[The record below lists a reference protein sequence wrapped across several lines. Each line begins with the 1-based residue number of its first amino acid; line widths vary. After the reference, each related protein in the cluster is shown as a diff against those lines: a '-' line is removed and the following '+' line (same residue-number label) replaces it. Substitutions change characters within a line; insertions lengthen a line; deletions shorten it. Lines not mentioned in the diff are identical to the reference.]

1 MKNLMQSGAQR
12 DLSAFSNIQKKV
24 ITIISLV
31 VAFLQVYYVIY
42 AFPDP
47 ILLRSFHAC
56 IFVAF
61 AIFWFSPSKN
71 TQKKISI
78 IDFILIGFSLATFSY
93 ILANLNRFVT
103 RWDFYDPLFSLDL
116 FFGSLFIILVF
127 EAGRR
132 VIGWPMGIV
141 GILLFFYT
149 FFGNHLTN
157 RFAHAGFSFE
167 RVIELHFMTTLGM
180 FGFVTGVSATF
191 VFMFILFG
199 AVLRYSGGAD
209 FFFGLGR
216 IVGGAA
222 RGGAAK
228 TAVVSSAFFSMISGS
243 ANANVATT
251 GSFTIPM
258 MKRLGYPPEF
268 AAAVEAAASSAGT
281 ITPPVMGAVAF
292 LLAEFVGIPYRDIII
307 IAAIP
312 AFLYYLSV
320 FIGIDRKAILLN
332 FKPLLEKDTPN
343 LLVVIINGLHL
354 IIPMVYLV
362 YRILRGIPVTLC
374 AFEST
379 LLIVIL
385 SIIKSLLTKNKDN
398 ISLSNYIKA
407 IEDTVKGTIAVAIA
421 CVLAGTIVGNIYLT
435 GGGIK
440 FSSFLMSIARGYTFP
455 LLFLSA
461 ILTIIF
467 GMGVP
472 VSAAYVLAVS
482 LAGPAL
488 AKSGIPILNAHF
500 FIAWFAALATIT
512 PPVCIS
518 SYMAASIAEVKDS
531 MKVGWIAVTI
541 ASGGFL
547 VPIIFIYRP
556 ELLLS
561 GPFIYTL
568 ITFIFVGIGIFALNT
583 ILFGSS
589 LYKKY
594 KLIETLIVVISVIML
609 FWPSYYTNI
618 FGLLLF
624 GLIIFYQYKF
634 RRDTNLNL

>member
-1 MKNLMQSGAQR
+1 MKNLMQSGASR

-24 ITIISLV
+24 ITVISLV
-31 VAFLQVYYVIY
+31 VAFLHIYYVIY

-56 IFVAF
+56 TFVAF
-61 AIFWFSPSKN
+61 AIFWFSPSNN
-71 TQKKISI
+71 TLKKISI
-78 IDFILIGFSLATFSY
+78 IDFILIGFSLATLSY
-93 ILANLNRFVT
+93 ILVNLDRFVI
-103 RWDFYDPLFSLDL
+103 RWDFFDPIFPLDL
-116 FFGSLFIILVF
+116 FFGSLFIILLF

-132 VIGWPMGIV
+132 VIGWPMCIL
-141 GILLFFYT
+141 GILFFLYT
-149 FFGNHLTN
+149 FFGNYLTN
-157 RFAHAGFSFE
+157 IFVHAGFSFE
-167 RVIELHFMTTLGM
+167 RVIELHFLTTLGM

-281 ITPPVMGAVAF
+281 ITPPIMGAVAF
-292 LLAEFVGIPYRDIII
+292 LLAEFVGVPYRDVII

-320 FIGIDRKAILLN
+320 FVAIDREAILLN
-332 FKPLLEKDTPN
+332 FKPLSKKDSPN

-362 YRILRGIPVTLC
+362 YRILRGIPVTRC

-379 LLIVIL
+379 LFIVFL
-385 SIIKSLLTKNKDN
+385 SIIKSILTKNKDN
-398 ISLSNYIKA
+398 ISVSNYIKA
-407 IEDTVKGTIAVAIA
+407 IEDAVKGTIAVSVA

-440 FSSFLMSIARGYTFP
+440 FSSFLMSISRGYIFP
-455 LLFLSA
+455 TIFLAA
-461 ILTIIF
+461 IMTIIF
-467 GMGVP
+467 GMGIP

-488 AKSGIPILNAHF
+488 IKAGIPRLHAHF
-500 FIAWFAALATIT
+500 YIAWFAALATIT

-518 SYMAASIAEVKDS
+518 SYMAASIAKVKNS
-531 MKVGWIAVTI
+531 LKVGWIAVEI

-547 VPIIFIYRP
+547 VPLIFVYRS

-568 ITFIFVGIGIFALNT
+568 ITFIFVAIGIFALNT
-583 ILFGSS
+583 ILFGRF

-594 KLIETLIVVISVIML
+594 KLIEILIVVISVIFL
-609 FWPSYYTNI
+609 FWPSYNINI

-624 GLIIFYQYKF
+624 CLIIFYQYKF
-634 RRDTNLNL
+634 RDTK

>member
-1 MKNLMQSGAQR
+1 MKSLMQSGAPR

-24 ITIISLV
+24 ITIISVV

-42 AFPDP
+42 AYPDP
-47 ILLRSFHAC
+47 IFLRSFHAC
-56 IFVAF
+56 IFVAL
-61 AIFWFSPSKN
+61 AIFWFSPN
-71 TQKKISI
+71 NITHKKLSI
-78 IDFILIGFSLATFSY
+78 FDFILIGFSLATFFY
-93 ILANLNRFVT
+93 VWINLERFVI
-103 RWDFYDPLFSLDL
+103 RWDFFDPIFPLDL
-116 FFGSLFIILVF
+116 FFGSLFILLLF

-132 VIGWPMGIV
+132 VIGWPMT
-141 GILLFFYT
+141 ILAIFFFLYT
-149 FFGNHLTN
+149 FFGNYLN
-157 RFAHAGFSFE
+157 NIFAHAGFSFE
-167 RVIELHFMTTLGM
+167 RVIELHFLTTLGM

-199 AVLRYSGGAD
+199 SVLRYSGGVD

-292 LLAEFVGIPYRDIII
+292 LLAEFVGVPYRDIIV

-312 AFLYYLSV
+312 ALLYYISV
-320 FIGIDRKAILLN
+320 FFAIDREAILLN
-332 FKPLLEKDTPN
+332 FKPLSKKDTPN
-343 LLVVIINGLHL
+343 LASVLINGLHL
-354 IIPMVYLV
+354 IIPMAYLV

-379 LLIVIL
+379 LFIVFL

-398 ISLSNYIKA
+398 ISISNYIKA
-407 IEDTVKGTIAVAIA
+407 IEDTVKGTIAVAVA

-440 FSSFLMSIARGYTFP
+440 FSSFLMSISMGYIFP
-455 LLFLSA
+455 TIFLAA
-461 ILTIIF
+461 IMTIIF
-467 GMGVP
+467 GMGIP
-472 VSAAYVLAVS
+472 VSASYVLAVS
-482 LAGPAL
+482 LAGPAMIR
-488 AKSGIPILNAHF
+488 AGIPRLHAHF
-500 FIAWFAALATIT
+500 YIAWFAALATIT

-518 SYMAASIAEVKDS
+518 SYMAASIAGVKNS
-531 MKVGWIAVTI
+531 MKVGWIAVAI

-547 VPIIFIYRP
+547 VPLLFVYRP

-561 GPFIYTL
+561 GSFIYTL
-568 ITFIFVGIGIFALNT
+568 ITFIFVAVGIFALNT
-583 ILFGSS
+583 ILFGRF
-589 LYKKY
+589 LYKMY
-594 KLIETLIVVISVIML
+594 KPIEILIVVISVVML
-609 FWPSYYTNI
+609 FWPSYYINI

-624 GLIIFYQYKF
+624 CFIILYQYKF